1 MLAKGIDTRALTLN
15 LIMLWILQQGFYQ
28 GLAQKDTR
36 MQGDLQNVDSA
47 LTRLRTPN
55 SPVFYSR
62 SKCLFYLIILV
73 AGVGFEPTT
82 FRL

>member
-1 MLAKGIDTRALTLN
+1 MLAKGIDTRAIPLN

-47 LTRLRTPN
+47 STRLRTPN
-55 SPVFYSR
+55 SPVFYSG
-62 SKCLFYLIILV
+62 SKYLFYWMILV